1 MALIKRRKTMCF
13 TDWDKIQAEDVS
25 WRYRRKVARGDNLAV
40 AMVEVLKGATTRPHR
55 HENEE
60 VILVLKGSWRFHL
73 RGEEVTLGANQML
86 SIPPGVEHSSVVLE
100 DTTAV
105 DICTTAR
112 PDWSTGEDRALHY
125 DPEQYLWAV

>member
-1 MALIKRRKTMCF
+1 MCF
-13 TDWDKIQAEDVS
+13 TDWDTIPAEDVS
-25 WRYRRKVARGDNLAV
+25 WRYRRKVCAGRTWRWPLSRCS
-40 AMVEVLKGATTRPHR
+40 KGATTRPHR

-60 VILVLKGSWRFHL
+60 VIRVLKGSWRFHL
-73 RGEEVTLGANQML
+73 RGEEVTLGPNQML

-112 PDWSTGEDRALHY
+112 PDWSTREDRALHY